1 MGGGVYDVRM
11 WPDLGRM
18 CGRVLGVTD
27 NGAVLQALHREGP
40 LVLPNAWD
48 AGSAAA
54 IEAAGAKAI
63 ATTSAG
69 IAWAYGVPD
78 GGGLDRASALAAL
91 ARIVR
96 AVDVP
101 VSADIEA
108 GYDDVAATVADVIAL
123 GVGGINLEDRLPGEP
138 LLEASAQADRLR
150 AARSTAAASGVDLC
164 INARTDVYL
173 AGSGQLAEV
182 MDRAGAYAEAGAD
195 VLFVPGVVD
204 AETIRVLVSGPLPLN
219 VMAHPGALGVA
230 ELIDLGVARIS
241 VGSAIAQAA
250 YGLAAA
256 AAREVLAEG
265 TYTRLEN
272 GMDYGELNGLLA

>member
-1 MGGGVYDVRM
+1 M
-11 WPDLGRM
+11 
-18 CGRVLGVTD
+18 TD
-27 NGAVLQALHREGP
+27 NAAVLQALHREGP

-123 GVGGINLEDRLPGEP
+123 GVGGINLEDRHSASGG
-138 LLEASAQADRLR
+138 LLGASAQADRLR
-150 AARSTAAASGVDLC
+150 VARSVAAAAGVDLC

-173 AGSGQLAEV
+173 GGSGQLAEV
-182 MDRAGAYAEAGAD
+182 MDRADAYADAGAD

-204 AETIRVLVSGPLPLN
+204 AEAIKVLVSGPLPLN
-219 VMAHPGALGVA
+219 VMVHPGALSVS

-256 AAREVLAEG
+256 AAWEVLAEG

-272 GMDYGELNGLLA
+272 GMDYGELNELLV